1 MKNMTGD
8 SRVFGFRWQVCLQ
21 HCTWPWSA
29 VDQAQFSVDK
39 QQHMEK
45 CVESQAQAQALEKKH
60 QGISRD
66 CKPVGLL
73 CVPEPCQRSTV
84 RPAGLSICP
93 CRFPW
98 KASYSIAR
106 VKSVAGVPILRKRS
120 KASKRSLRLY
130 PEETATTDMCGC
142 GYVRVDVWVWA

>member
-1 MKNMTGD
+1 MIQEFLVLDGKCACSNVLGLG
-8 SRVFGFRWQVCLQ
+8 R
-21 HCTWPWSA
+21 P

-45 CVESQAQAQALEKKH
+45 CVESQAQAQAPREET
-60 QGISRD
+60 SRHKSRLQT
-66 CKPVGLL
+66 CSCLL

-84 RPAGLSICP
+84 SPAGLSICP